1 MIKSKVFL
9 ISKENNAFLEFA
21 RSEPGIEHEEDGLI
35 LEKYMNHWF
44 REHKEIEIVKISSPK
59 WIENHLMV
67 IVWYKV

>member
-9 ISKENNAFLEFA
+9 ISKENNAYLEFIKN
-21 RSEPGIEHEEDGLI
+21 EPGLENSQDGEI
-35 LEKYMNHWF
+35 LEKYMNEWF
-44 REHKEIEIVKISSPK
+44 RHNKNIEIVKISSPK